1 MCAGLH
7 RKAGIV
13 SSGATGGKW
22 SFTWEC
28 RVVTC
33 PSHPPRVQTGLKC
46 IRALLR
52 ARTDLRLE
60 PGVYAYNA
68 FNTPSCGVLCM
79 HPCVISYMHSYIL
92 LIRTLTY
99 SLQQTPHT
107 HSCSHPDII
116 IIVKLN
122 IPLYL
127 CSLIIMHTCSKQLYT
142 AFTQLFVDTIIR
154 CLRAFI
160 QLNIFSTAFLH
171 SIT

>member
-1 MCAGLH
+1 MYAGLH

-22 SFTWEC
+22 SFAWESYA
-28 RVVTC
+28 VTC
-33 PSHPPRVQTGLKC
+33 PSRPLRVQTCLKC
-46 IRALLR
+46 IRMLLR

-68 FNTPSCGVLCM
+68 FNMPSCSVLCM
-79 HPCVISYMHSYIL
+79 YSCVISYMHSYIL

-116 IIVKLN
+116 IIVRLN
-122 IPLYL
+122 IPLYW
-127 CSLIIMHTCSKQLYT
+127 CSLIIMRTCLRQLYAT
-142 AFTQLFVDTIIR
+142 FMQLFVDTIIC

-171 SIT
+171 LIT